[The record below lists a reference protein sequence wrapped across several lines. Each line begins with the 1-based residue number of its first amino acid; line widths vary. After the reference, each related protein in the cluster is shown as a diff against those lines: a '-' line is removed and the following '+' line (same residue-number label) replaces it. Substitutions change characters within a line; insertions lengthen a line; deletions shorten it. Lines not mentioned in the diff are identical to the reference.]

1 MNAMVSKGPM
11 KSLLRWLDDK
21 RVDYEIHEHP
31 RSLTAL
37 ATARAE
43 GVDPKSFGK
52 VVWVRTEEGKDAL
65 IVIDAEDHLDLRKA
79 REVLKSS
86 KVALLEEEEIEALA
100 PDCDAGAMPAVG
112 DLFGVSTYADFAV
125 AKQPEV
131 SFNAGSHAYAVRV
144 DRAAWEE
151 ALGVVYADLAADA
164 WRGTPHYQP

>member
-1 MNAMVSKGPM
+1 MNTMVSKGPM

-21 RVDYEIHEHP
+21 RVDYEVHEHP

-43 GVDPKSFGK
+43 GVDPKTFGK
-52 VVWVRTEEGKDAL
+52 VVWVRTDEGKDAL

-86 KVALLEEEEIEALA
+86 KVTLLEEAEIEALA
-100 PDCDAGAMPAVG
+100 PECDSGAMPAVG
-112 DLFGVSTYADFAV
+112 DLFGVSTYADFAI

-131 SFNAGSHAYAVRV
+131 SFNAGSHAFAVRV

>member
-1 MNAMVSKGPM
+1 MNATVSKGPM

-43 GVDPKSFGK
+43 GVDPKTFGK
-52 VVWVRTEEGKDAL
+52 VIWVRTDEGKDAL
-65 IVIDAEDHLDLRKA
+65 VVIDAEDHLDLRKA

-86 KVALLEEEEIEALA
+86 KVTLVEEEEIEALA
-100 PDCDAGAMPAVG
+100 PECDAGAMPAVG
-112 DLFGVSTYADFAV
+112 DLFGVPTYADTAI
-125 AKQPEV
+125 ANQPEL
-131 SFNAGSHAYAVRV
+131 SFNGGSHSHAVRV
-144 DRAAWEE
+144 DRAAWEH
-151 ALGVVYADLAADA
+151 ALGVIYADLVADA

>member
-1 MNAMVSKGPM
+1 MSTTVSKGPLP
-11 KSLLRWLDDK
+11 SLLHWLDDK
-21 RVDYEIHEHP
+21 HVDYEVHEHP

-43 GVDPKSFGK
+43 GVDPRTFGK
-52 VVWVRTEEGKDAL
+52 VVWVRTAEGGDAL

-79 REVLKSS
+79 REALKSS
-86 KVALLEEEEIEALA
+86 KVTLVEEAEIEALA
-100 PDCDAGAMPAVG
+100 PGCDAGAMPAVG
-112 DLFGVSTYADFAV
+112 DLFGLPTYADFAV
-125 AKQPEV
+125 AGQPEL
-131 SFNAGSHAYAVRV
+131 SFNAGSHSYAVRV